1 MPCQL
6 FLFINYL
13 FMKKYIIYPFSKVF
27 ILFYLCSCS
36 TFAQD
41 FSAFSAVNTGSSFT
55 PIVTVSSLS
64 SSEIPSGTI
73 VPGVIDVSEISD
85 PYYKYTLYLN
95 YSVPIYVYFD
105 WYYVHQ
111 NALNLVMNGAEYDDY
126 NLQNKLLSLAYNGF
140 TCYSNYHGYQQKLE
154 FRAGTGNR
162 IQISG
167 TSQPLLPNFNPILS
181 TKTFAAP

>member
-1 MPCQL
+1 ML
-6 FLFINYL
+6 FLLSSSYSF
-13 FMKKYIIYPFSKVF
+13 
-27 ILFYLCSCS
+27 
-36 TFAQD
+36 TQD

-55 PIVTVSSLS
+55 SVVTVSSS
-64 SSEIPSGTI
+64 N
-73 VPGVIDVSEISD
+73 DVSSGSIVSGAVDVGAISV
-85 PYYKYTLYLN
+85 PYYNYTLYLN

-111 NALNLVMNGAEYDDY
+111 NALNLVLNGTEYDDE
-126 NLQNKLLSLAYNGF
+126 NLQNKLLALAYTDF
-140 TCYSNYHGYQQKLE
+140 YCYNNYHGFQQKLE

-167 TSQPLLPNFNPILS
+167 TTQPLLPNFNPVLS

>member
-1 MPCQL
+1 ME
-6 FLFINYL
+6 
-13 FMKKYIIYPFSKVF
+13 KYIINQFSKVF
-27 ILFYLCSCS
+27 ILFCFGSCS

-41 FSAFSAVNTGSSFT
+41 FSAFSALNTGSSFT
-55 PIVTVSSLS
+55 SIVTVSSS
-64 SSEIPSGTI
+64 TSSEMSSETV
-73 VPGVIDVSEISD
+73 VPGIIDISAISD

-105 WYYVHQ
+105 WHFVHQ
-111 NALNLVMNGAEYDDY
+111 NALDLVMNGAEYDDD
-126 NLQNKLLSLAYNGF
+126 NLQNKLLSLAFNDF

-167 TSQPLLPNFNPILS
+167 TSRPFLPNFNPILS